1 MTRVL
6 VVEDDA
12 AILRGLRDNLVAESY
27 DVTTAVD
34 GEAAYA
40 ALSEEEFD
48 LVILDLML
56 PGIDGWTILRRLRQR
71 ESAPV
76 LIITALDG
84 VDDRVRGLEEGGDD
98 YLPKPFEL
106 EELLSRLRALIR
118 RSKGHPAPVVSL
130 GDIEIET
137 NSHSVRKGGRRVS
150 LTPKEYALLE
160 LLALHRD
167 RLITRTMIYDHIY
180 DDEGDTCSNV
190 VDVFIA
196 SLRKKLGPGIVRTRR
211 GEGYM
216 VGI

>member
-1 MTRVL
+1 MRVL
-6 VVEDDA
+6 LIEDEVDLA
-12 AILRGLRDNLVAESY
+12 RGLRRALESEGY
-27 DVTTAVD
+27 AVD
-34 GEAAYA
+34 AAYGGEDGLYQA
-40 ALSEEEFD
+40 QSVEYDAI
-48 LVILDLML
+48 ILDLML